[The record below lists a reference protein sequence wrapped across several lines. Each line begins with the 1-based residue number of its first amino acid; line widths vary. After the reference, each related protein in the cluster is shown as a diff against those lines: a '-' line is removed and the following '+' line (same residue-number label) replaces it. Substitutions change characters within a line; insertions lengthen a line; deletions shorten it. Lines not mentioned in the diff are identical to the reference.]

1 VYLEEYSP
9 VDLVVVRIVLVDQ
22 LGIAPVEAASKW
34 VAIPVNQQRV
44 VVVVDQWVEELL
56 VVVQT
61 VGVLVEQPVVY
72 SREDHY

>member
-9 VDLVVVRIVLVDQ
+9 VDLVVVRIVLLDQ

-34 VAIPVNQQRV
+34 VAILVDQQRV

-61 VGVLVEQPVVY
+61 VGVLVE
-72 SREDHY
+72 